1 MDRRVSQGVY
11 DLGDTVNAVVT
22 VVPAPDV
29 TTSASYVVHKP
40 DGSALFGSG
49 VAGPNPD
56 QYSASFVADQAGD
69 YAVTWTV
76 VGTGAGVTG
85 QLYNIRTLP
94 VAEANRPDWTP
105 FLSDVADYVRTRTLD
120 ITQPGSEIYLGTFTA
135 NTEPDGVSVQ
145 RILDRAVS
153 NVLAVIHIVP
163 TGLEDLAKS
172 AAALRAAADVELA
185 YPERNADVN
194 VYAQLNARAEQE
206 FQRLITAAES
216 TGSSNIATLPV
227 WFMESPPA
235 WGSNY
240 L

>member
-1 MDRRVSQGVY
+1 MGQGVY
-11 DLGDTVNAVVT
+11 DVGDRINAVLT

-40 DGSALFGSG
+40 DGSTLSGSG

-56 QYSASFVADQAGD
+56 QYSASFVADQPGD
-69 YAVTWTV
+69 YAVIWTV

-85 QLYNIRTLP
+85 QIYNVIRLP
-94 VAEANRPDWTP
+94 VMEANRPTWTP

-120 ITQPGSEIYLGTFTA
+120 ITQPGSETYLGTFTA
-135 NTEPDGVSVQ
+135 NTEPDGASVQ

-153 NVLAVIHIVP
+153 AVIAVVP
-163 TGLEDLAKS
+163 TVPIGLEDLARS

-185 YPERNADVN
+185 YPERNADTN
-194 VYAQLNARAEQE
+194 VYAQLNERAEQE
-206 FQRLITAAES
+206 FTRLVTAAES
-216 TGSSNIATLPV
+216 SGNANVATFPV
-227 WFMESPPA
+227 WFMENPPA
-235 WGSNY
+235 WGSDY